1 MYSRDRR
8 SRYTVEETMKFIRA
22 IQKTDWRAAWWA
34 TRWLCG
40 IAGAI
45 VMLTWFAVSIHSLVG
60 FFAFA
65 LNSATL
71 YLLYR
76 LRIAYL
82 KYRSLVK
89 PARFATSAQEAGAP
103 PNRQKPAPAP
113 AIVEPVAAAAPAE
126 LEPDPDTTD
135 VVSAL
140 VNLGYKPRVAQRA
153 VVFARLHGAKKFEGM
168 FSAAQKSLAVPRGGV
183 R

>member
-1 MYSRDRR
+1 MRI
-8 SRYTVEETMKFIRA
+8 IRA

-34 TRWLCG
+34 MRVF
-40 IAGAI
+40 IEAMGAI
-45 VMLTWFAVSIHSLVG
+45 ILASWFAAQRQFLIIG
-60 FFAFA
+60 PAA
-65 LNSATL
+65 LLLSATW
-71 YLLYR
+71 YLIYK
-76 LRIAYL
+76 I
-82 KYRSLVK
+82 RSLVH
-89 PARFATSAQEAGAP
+89 PAGLTTSKQEAGAP

-126 LEPDPDTTD
+126 LQPDPDTTD

-168 FSAAQKSLAVPRGGV
+168 FSAAQKALAMPRGAQ
-183 R
+183 RQ